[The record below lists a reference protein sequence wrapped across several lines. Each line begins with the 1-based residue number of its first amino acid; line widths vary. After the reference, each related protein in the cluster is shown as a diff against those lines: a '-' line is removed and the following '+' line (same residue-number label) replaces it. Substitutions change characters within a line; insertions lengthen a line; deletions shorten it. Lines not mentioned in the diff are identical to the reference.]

1 MDKSLV
7 TLINMSARRALCC
20 GKVYVS
26 PSIAKLPPDERFR
39 VISLVKDSIVHWE
52 DNGSAETL
60 TFGSIENKDEGRFI
74 WQFEADNF
82 ASECTSEDVGN
93 AGLGK
98 RPLTIWSDADSK
110 KIHEEFAR
118 RNG

>member
-1 MDKSLV
+1 MI
-7 TLINMSARRALCC
+7 TLL
-20 GKVYVS
+20 
-26 PSIAKLPPDERFR
+26 
-39 VISLVKDSIVHWE
+39 KDSIVHWE
-52 DNGSAETL
+52 DNGSSETRW
-60 TFGSIENKDEGRFI
+60 FGSVETEDEGRFI

-93 AGLGK
+93 AGIGK
-98 RPLTIWSDADSK
+98 RPLTIWSDADSR